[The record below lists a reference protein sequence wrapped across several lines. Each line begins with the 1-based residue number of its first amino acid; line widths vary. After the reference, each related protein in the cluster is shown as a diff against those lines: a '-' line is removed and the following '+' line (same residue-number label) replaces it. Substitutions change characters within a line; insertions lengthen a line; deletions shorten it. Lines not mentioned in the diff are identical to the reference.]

1 MYGAAIM
8 KLIVTIVAD
17 VDADKVMAA
26 LTDQHIGVTR
36 VSSTGGL
43 LTSGDTT
50 LLIGV
55 DEPLV
60 PQVMAMIAELA
71 PRRQS
76 LVPYAYSGG
85 TPFDGYAEVQVGGF
99 LTYVLDIDH
108 FEQV

>member
-1 MYGAAIM
+1 M

-17 VDADKVMAA
+17 IDVDKVMAA
-26 LTDQHIGVTR
+26 LTDRHIGVTR
-36 VSSTGGL
+36 ISSTGGL
-43 LTSGDTT
+43 LTSGDST

-55 DEPLV
+55 DEQFV
-60 PQVMAMIAELA
+60 PQAMEVIAELA
-71 PRRQS
+71 AQRQT

-85 TPFDGYAEVQVGGF
+85 TPFDGYAEVKVGGF